1 VTGWGGDTPKP
12 LAERLYKTGDLA
24 RRLANGDLEFLGR
37 IDHQV
42 KIRGFRIE
50 LGEIESVLN
59 THTAVRESA
68 VFPQMHN
75 GEQRLV
81 AWLVTKL
88 TPPTHAELRAH
99 LLAKLPDYM
108 VPSAFV
114 VMEKFPLTANGKLD
128 RAALPSPESSAL
140 AVAAEEFI
148 APEGERET
156 KLAAIWESVLGRNH
170 IGRESD
176 FFAIGG
182 TSLNALS
189 VMERVH
195 REFGVKLPLGV
206 VFESP
211 RLCEFAARIEV
222 AALEPASHSPITCIQ
237 PEGEGTPLFLLH
249 GGDGGALFYRCL
261 LPKLGKEHPVWVIES
276 PGITDDAWILAR
288 HSIESCAAAYLKL
301 IRGVHPRGPVI
312 VGGYSYGGVVAY
324 EICQLLRANG
334 SDAEM
339 LLLFDTENPANGP
352 RELSLTE
359 RIAAGW
365 RLGGAGLGN
374 KLKHLASRFTEGLK
388 GKSKY
393 DTTVAEVR
401 RLTEAGEVAG
411 DANLRTAQIHETHVD
426 ALNAW
431 EPDFY
436 DGPALLFR
444 TDAISDKYERTED
457 YNWRPTTPSLKVVRV
472 GGDHLILFEEP
483 WVSVLAEKLR
493 TELAAMCAEVLTV

>member
-1 VTGWGGDTPKP
+1 MRLGDWKSP
-12 LAERLYKTGDLA
+12 LRLYKTGDLA
-24 RRLANGDLEFLGR
+24 RRLAKGDLEYLGR

-59 THTAVRESA
+59 THPAVRESA
-68 VFPQMHN
+68 VFPQINN

-81 AWLVTKL
+81 AWLVCRDAQ
-88 TPPTHAELRAH
+88 PSHSELRAH
-99 LLAKLPDYM
+99 LMAKVPDYM
-108 VPSAFV
+108 VPAAFV
-114 VMEKFPLTANGKLD
+114 IMDKFPLTTNGKLD
-128 RAALPSPESSAL
+128 RTALPAPETATL
-140 AVAAEEFI
+140 AAAADEFI
-148 APEGERET
+148 APEGDKET
-156 KLAAIWESVLGRNH
+156 RLAEIWENVIGRNH

-182 TSLNALS
+182 TSLNALL

-195 REFGVKLPLGV
+195 QEFGVKLPLGV
-206 VFESP
+206 MFESP
-211 RLCEFAARIEV
+211 RLSEFAERIE
-222 AALEPASHSPITCIQ
+222 AAEMQPSSTSAISCIQ
-237 PEGEGTPLFLLH
+237 PEGDGTPLFLLH

-261 LPKLGKEHPVWVIES
+261 LPKLGRTHPVWVIES

-288 HSIESCAAAYLKL
+288 HSIESCAAEYLKL
-301 IRGVHPRGPVI
+301 IRSVYSSGPVI

-324 EICQLLRANG
+324 EMCHLLHEEG
-334 SDAEM
+334 SEAEM

-365 RLGGAGLGN
+365 RLGGNGLGS
-374 KLKHLASRFTEGLK
+374 KIKHLASRFTEGLK
-388 GKSKY
+388 GKSRH
-393 DTTVAEVR
+393 DNTVAEVR
-401 RLTEAGEVAG
+401 KLTDDCRVAD

-431 EPDFY
+431 EPAFY
-436 DGPALLFR
+436 DGPSVLFR

-457 YNWRPTTPSLKVVRV
+457 YNWRPTTPSLRIVRV
-472 GGDHLILFEEP
+472 GGDHLVLFEEP
-483 WVSVLAEKLR
+483 WVSTLAEKLR
-493 TELAAMCAEVLTV
+493 AELTAMRAELVPA